1 MNTGGEI
8 NQRSTEYE
16 VLSPWADADPVP
28 LRGIT
33 PRPVDLA
40 GKKVGL
46 FSNRKRAAV
55 LTLGA
60 VERGL
65 LQKFPTVQTS
75 WYECSTINTPEMLT
89 EGKAKFEAW
98 VAGVDAVVLSV
109 AD

>member
-1 MNTGGEI
+1 MNTNAEI
-8 NQRSTEYE
+8 RGTEYE

-40 GKKVGL
+40 GRKVGL
-46 FSNRKRAAV
+46 FSNRKRAAM

-60 VERGL
+60 VEREL
-65 LQKFPTVQTS
+65 LDKFPGAQTS

-98 VAGVDAVVLSV
+98 VASVDAVVLSV